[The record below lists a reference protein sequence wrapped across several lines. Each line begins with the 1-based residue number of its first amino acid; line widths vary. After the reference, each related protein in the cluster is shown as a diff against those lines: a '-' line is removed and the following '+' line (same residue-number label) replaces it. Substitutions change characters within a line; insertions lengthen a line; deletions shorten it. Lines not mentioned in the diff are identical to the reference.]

1 LLTLSESLSAK
12 TRLSGVSVY
21 DLKYFLSGKSQNH
34 LDNLYPARYTWS
46 MKYRLRSTKQY
57 DKWFSKLKESTVK
70 IRVLARLNRVE
81 NGNFGDFKQISPN
94 LFELRFFFGASLRIY
109 YTIQDSKV
117 VFLLAGG
124 DKSSQE
130 KDIAKVAELLKELED

>member
-1 LLTLSESLSAK
+1 MESFSARS
-12 TRLSGVSVY
+12 RLSGVSVY
-21 DLKYFLSGKSQNH
+21 DLKHFLFKAIQNH
-34 LDNLYPARYTWS
+34 LDNLYPTRYIKST
-46 MKYRLRSTKQY
+46 KYKLRSTKQY
-57 DKWFSKLKESTVK
+57 DKWFSKLKESTAK

-94 LFELRFFFGASLRIY
+94 LFELRFFFGAGLRIY
-109 YTIQDSKV
+109 YTIQDSTV

-130 KDIAKVAELLKELED
+130 KDIEKVAELLKELED

>member
-1 LLTLSESLSAK
+1 MPDQGFPEFQFTISSIFSE
-12 TRLSGVSVY
+12 TI
-21 DLKYFLSGKSQNH
+21 QNN
-34 LDNLYPARYTWS
+34 LDNLYPMRYTWG
-46 MKYRLRSTKQY
+46 MKYKLRSTKQY

-81 NGNFGDFKQISPN
+81 NGNFGDFKQISPS
-94 LFELRFFFGASLRIY
+94 LFELRFFFGAGLRIY
-109 YTIQDSKV
+109 YTIQNSKV

-130 KDIAKVAELLKELED
+130 KDIEKVTGLLKELED